1 MKPTNLWIPLLCVK
15 QTSEAS
21 PRLPLTNTSP
31 SPELVCWMLPRSQ
44 PQMHSISASLT
55 EQNTDPKLQTF
66 AAANLQHRRKQKKQ
80 MKAQSLSV
88 VAVVGKESILF

>member
-1 MKPTNLWIPLLCVK
+1 
-15 QTSEAS
+15 
-21 PRLPLTNTSP
+21 
-31 SPELVCWMLPRSQ
+31 
-44 PQMHSISASLT
+44 MHSISASLT